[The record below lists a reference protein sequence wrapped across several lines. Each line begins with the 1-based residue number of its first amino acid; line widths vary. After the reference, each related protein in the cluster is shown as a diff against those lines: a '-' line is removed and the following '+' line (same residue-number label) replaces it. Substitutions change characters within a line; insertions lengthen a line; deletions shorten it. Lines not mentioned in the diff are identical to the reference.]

1 MREVIRNIFEE
12 LGFQIDDELLNSD
25 DAFYT
30 ERTSNNKFDFFV
42 VLFQKVEELN
52 EEVNNKF
59 TYFLNLIVEEKQ
71 NYMGLD
77 KNLTLLMLLKCDS
90 LENQENINSMIF
102 DIEEDPYDFK
112 KYVLPYSTD
121 EVNEFKKNVINSG
134 LSTVR
139 YIEQKVFDVQLFS
152 EFKRRVNSLSVREYD
167 LITKFFIKLP
177 FLNLDIRTQD
187 FLDLS
192 KLIQDE
198 IQAEDKDIWDQLLN
212 LYQQTDE
219 STDLLAEEILSFLEA
234 EKLE

>member
-12 LGFQIDDELLNSD
+12 MGFLIDEELLNID

-30 ERTSNNKFDFFV
+30 ERTSDNKFDFFV
-42 VLFQKVEELN
+42 VLFQKAEELN
-52 EEVNNKF
+52 VEVNNI
-59 TYFLNLIVEEKQ
+59 TYFLNLIIENKQ

-77 KNLTLLMLLKCDS
+77 KNLTLLMLLECDS
-90 LENQENINSMIF
+90 IEQQENVNSMIF

-112 KYVLPYSTD
+112 KYVLPYTTG
-121 EVNEFKKNVINSG
+121 EVSELKKNVINSG

-152 EFKRRVNSLSVREYD
+152 DFKRRVNSLSVKEYE

-198 IQAEDKDIWDQLLN
+198 IQAEDKDVWNQLLN

-219 STDLLAEEILSFLEA
+219 STDLSAEEILNFMEA
-234 EKLE
+234 DKLE